1 MPGILLPIRDQLFRM
16 LWAGKK
22 ELKRLAYTLADIF
35 TSEFIRESD
44 HQLAR
49 TGDPEFAALS
59 GYGRIASLAVHLK
72 TPIPGWT
79 AYCNEELEAEDAL
92 RAVLRLESPQWW
104 LNRLRRIHAR
114 WREHLMI
121 AAGYVQKKS
130 SHTVAPRALRNGWP
144 RKRLTVNTL
153 RLWNWKTRTRASAFH

>member
-1 MPGILLPIRDQLFRM
+1 M
-16 LWAGKK
+16 A
-22 ELKRLAYTLADIF
+22 
-35 TSEFIRESD
+35 
-44 HQLAR
+44 H

-104 LNRLRRIHAR
+104 LNRLRRIHALAR
-114 WREHLMI
+114 AFDDRYGIRTGESLS
-121 AAGYVQKKS
+121 VQ
-130 SHTVAPRALRNGWP
+130 
-144 RKRLTVNTL
+144 
-153 RLWNWKTRTRASAFH
+153 